1 MKSDQNRLKSDQN
14 HDLIRFYLEVW
25 SDLIRLFIFLNVF
38 HFFLFFPSPK
48 NEIWSKQVK
57 PDQYHV
63 FFCKLFFPLF
73 LQKVSFHLG
82 KRQPFNVSKLFFHC
96 LAIKNISAWKKQ
108 FGIIDLKKNKL
119 NIWNLEYLRFVQWK
133 YICIIVFQKNIAGP
147 LPNFTAAI
155 IGPRLVFAT
164 ALGIRGQKKT
174 LQSKRNAGRIDWG
187 LTLGQARWAT
197 DQEDKGDGRTAC
209 CILLPLRS
217 FRTDHISEGFTK
229 LSNSFR
235 ALLFHFRQGNAV

>member
-108 FGIIDLKKNKL
+108 FGIIDLKKKQIKHL
-119 NIWNLEYLRFVQWK
+119 KSRIFEICSMEIYLHYCFSKKHSRATAKFYSSNYWPKTSFCNGPWDKGPKKNFAIQKKRRKDRLRPHPRASPMGNRSGGQGWWK
-133 YICIIVFQKNIAGP
+133 DSLLHSPAFAV
-147 LPNFTAAI
+147 LPN
-155 IGPRLVFAT
+155 GP
-164 ALGIRGQKKT
+164 
-174 LQSKRNAGRIDWG
+174 
-187 LTLGQARWAT
+187 
-197 DQEDKGDGRTAC
+197 
-209 CILLPLRS
+209 
-217 FRTDHISEGFTK
+217 H
-229 LSNSFR
+229 
-235 ALLFHFRQGNAV
+235 